1 MINETLRSI
10 EKPHSFS
17 NRSRADQTLEG
28 LRNES
33 LALGDLEKK
42 KLKEIRQMLSNPEL
56 ESLIDEGNVTL
67 AVIKPHANDGKNLPE
82 NDEDAAAKL
91 IDEIGQDNVIFSF
104 STRFNEDQVDDFYG
118 GEKEKLSS
126 VTSGRGESAW
136 DSIVKFTPSG
146 PVTFLLIYREEG
158 NAVEWWR
165 ERMGKT
171 QPKLADPD
179 SIRGKYAIQENLPNN
194 LTHGSDS
201 IESVKREVGHLRNVV
216 AYIEQKADKSE
227 KKNLKEQELK
237 ELGVLSDDENLIQ
250 ADRFFDSGKRS
261 ESWTYGYRA
270 LVEDGENNLQIRY
283 LKVKYSIS
291 MGGDNSFKAEQQAE
305 RIAHLESLGVPVPK
319 TYGARKGALY
329 QEFIIDDKTEE
340 AFTEIRQRD
349 LTDEA
354 KKKMDQLIDIA
365 VKIDSAGY
373 ANTGFL
379 TDVLYDGNGK
389 RFVLID
395 AGEDLGAPSL
405 DTNTQAC
412 KNALLKKFGKQEDYI
427 SDAYNKVIANSNEK

>member
-10 EKPHSFS
+10 DKPHSFS
-17 NRSRADQTLEG
+17 NRSMADQTLEG

-67 AVIKPHANDGKNLPE
+67 AVIKPHANAGKNLPE

-126 VTSGRGESAW
+126 VTSGSGESAW

-237 ELGVLSDDENLIQ
+237 ELGVLSEDENLIQ

-261 ESWTYGYRA
+261 ESWIYGYRV

-283 LKVKYSIS
+283 LKEKHSIS
-291 MGGDNSFKAEQQAE
+291 MGGDNSFKVEQQAE

-319 TYGARKGALY
+319 TYGAKKGALY
-329 QEFIIDDKTEE
+329 QEFIVNDKTEE
-340 AFTEIRQRD
+340 AFTEIRQGD

-354 KKKMDQLIDIA
+354 KQKLDQLIDIA

-373 ANTGFL
+373 TNTGFL

-395 AGEDLGAPSL
+395 AGEDLGAPSS
-405 DTNTQAC
+405 DTNTKAC
-412 KNALLKKFGKQEDYI
+412 KNALTKKFGTHGDYI
-427 SDAYNKVIANSNEK
+427 SDAYNKLIANSNKK